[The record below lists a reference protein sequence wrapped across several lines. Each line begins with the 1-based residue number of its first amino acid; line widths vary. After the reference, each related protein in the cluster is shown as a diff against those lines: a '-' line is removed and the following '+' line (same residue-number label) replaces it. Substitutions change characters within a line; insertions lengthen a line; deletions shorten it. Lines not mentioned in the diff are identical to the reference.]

1 MTTKFTN
8 GAGTVPDM
16 ASRRVVASFATYT
29 EAERAVDLLADN
41 KFPVE
46 RTAIVGHGLKLVEQV
61 TGRMDYGKAALRG
74 ALSGAFVGV
83 LIGWLFG
90 AFNWFD
96 PVVASGWLVLDGL
109 WFGAVV
115 GALVGLLIHALSG
128 GRRDFESFGSLRAE
142 PTTSSSTKR
151 SRTRPRVSSRA
162 AASSLLRPSS
172 PLSRRPSSSP
182 LRPTASGL
190 ALVAATRTCRP
201 RKRRSR

>member
-8 GAGTVPDM
+8 GAGTVPDIP
-16 ASRRVVASFATYT
+16 SRRVVASFATYT
-29 EAERAVDLLADN
+29 EAERAVDLLADS

-74 ALSGAFVGV
+74 GLSGAFVGV

-142 PTTSSSTKR
+142 RYDVVVDEEVADEAARLLAGGSEQPAQAEQ
-151 SRTRPRVSSRA
+151 PAQPQAEQQPAQADRVGPGAR
-162 AASSLLRPSS
+162 
-172 PLSRRPSSSP
+172 
-182 LRPTASGL
+182 GGHQN
-190 ALVAATRTCRP
+190 V
-201 RKRRSR
+201 

>member
-115 GALVGLLIHALSG
+115 GALVGLLMPSG
-128 GRRDFESFGSLRAE
+128 ADGAISSRSDHSVPSA
-142 PTTSSSTKR
+142 TTSSSTKR
-151 SRTRPRVSSRA
+151 SPTRPRVSSRA